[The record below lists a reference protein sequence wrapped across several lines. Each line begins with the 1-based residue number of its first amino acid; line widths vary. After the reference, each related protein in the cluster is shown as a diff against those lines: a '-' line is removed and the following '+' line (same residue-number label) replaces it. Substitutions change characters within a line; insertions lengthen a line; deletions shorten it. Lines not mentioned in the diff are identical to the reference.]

1 MDITV
6 LGAGSW
12 GTTLALLLAKEAN
25 QVKVWEFRHDAAT
38 KMEAER
44 ENKEFLK
51 GYKFPDNLHVY
62 HDIHEAVA
70 ESKFCLF
77 VVPSHATRPTA
88 MLLENGL
95 PENCLIASASKG
107 IEQKSLLR
115 MSQVFSDVWG
125 SKFILDN
132 YVCLSGPSHA
142 EEVVRGLPTSIV
154 AASTSINSAHQV
166 QNLMSSERFRI
177 YSTEDLIGVELGG
190 SLKNVIAL
198 AAGISAGLGFGDN
211 TLGAILT
218 RGLVEMSRL
227 GVHLGGKEG
236 TFYGLSGMGDLITT
250 CCSQHSRNRYV
261 GEQIGKGRKLQ
272 EILDK
277 MLMVAEGV
285 KTTASTWALAQRE
298 GIEMPIAH
306 EVHSILFEEADPMQA
321 TIGLMTRKLK
331 VELNK

>member
-1 MDITV
+1 MNITV

-12 GTTLALLLAKEAN
+12 GTTLALLLAKKNN
-25 QVKVWEFRHDAAT
+25 QVKVWEFRPDAAS

-62 HDIHEAVA
+62 NDIHWAVDG
-70 ESKFCLF
+70 SKFCLF

-88 MLLENGL
+88 KLLENGL
-95 PENCLIASASKG
+95 PSDCLIASASKG

-115 MSQVFSDVWG
+115 MSEVFNDVWG
-125 SKFILDN
+125 SKFNINN

-154 AASTSINSAHQV
+154 AASTNIDSAHQV
-166 QNLMSSERFRI
+166 QNLMSNERFRM
-177 YSTEDLIGVELGG
+177 YSTDDLIGVELGG
-190 SLKNVIAL
+190 SLKNVIAI

-211 TLGAILT
+211 TLGALLT

-227 GVHLGGKEG
+227 GVHLGGQVG
-236 TFYGLSGMGDLITT
+236 TFSGLSGMGDLITT

-272 EILDK
+272 EILDE

-285 KTTASTWALAQRE
+285 NTTASAWALAQHE
-298 GIEMPIAH
+298 NIEMPIAH
-306 EVHSILFEEADPMQA
+306 QVHSILFEDADPMQA
-321 TIGLMTRKLK
+321 TIDLMTRKLK
-331 VELNK
+331 VEIG